1 MKYLL
6 TIALLFCCI
15 TTTFAQTKKDS
26 GLRLEQDTIILE
38 DHKQENE
45 KDGTSVS
52 LWIPG
57 LVLKAASLFVDKKED
72 PEVKKLLVKLR
83 SVRVLVKEGDFYAPR
98 FERKYKRVAKRMK
111 RRNFEPLV
119 VVNTGEE
126 KVNLTIK
133 TNKRNTKIKQVAVV
147 VNSEDTFVLVKAKGK
162 INPQKLLKMTKEYQ
176 KGEGISL

>member
-1 MKYLL
+1 MKHLL
-6 TIALLFCCI
+6 ILSLLICCCI

-26 GLRLEQDTIILE
+26 GLRIEQDTIILE
-38 DHKQENE
+38 DHNNE

-57 LVLKAASLFVDKKED
+57 LVFKAASLFVDKQEE

-83 SVRVLVKEGDFYAPR
+83 SVRVLVKDGDFYAPR
-98 FERKYKRVAKRMK
+98 FERKYNRLAKRMK
-111 RRNFEPLV
+111 RRNFEPLIL
-119 VVNTGEE
+119 VNTGEE

-133 TNKRNTKIKQVAVV
+133 TNKRNNKIKQVAVV
-147 VNSEDTFVLVKAKGK
+147 VNSEDSFVLVKAKGK
-162 INPQKLLKMTKEYQ
+162 INPQNLLKMTQEYK